1 MVFIKLISIWLK
13 IRRKI
18 RRMINPDEWSK
29 MHCNFGDDEAAAD
42 AFERSKSLS

>member
-1 MVFIKLISIWLK
+1 MEFIKLISLIWL
-13 IRRKI
+13 KI